1 MNSDEA
7 TVVNLSLHQRVLFA
21 SRRFPSTADSL
32 AAAERTKT
40 PRGTRRFQN
49 QALGLQLWK
58 PLKIEVFTHQLAFG
72 FGDRAAVVPLQARS
86 DLLRLSPADFCQ
98 RRVGLSSGY
107 APRYCAAIR
116 FAIKMSG
123 LPKPFASGMTPTM

>member
-86 DLLRLSPADFCQ
+86 HLLRLSISVNGVSVYPPVMRRGMAPQSALPSKCPACQ
-98 RRVGLSSGY
+98 NHLR
-107 APRYCAAIR
+107 PE
-116 FAIKMSG
+116 
-123 LPKPFASGMTPTM
+123 